1 MLGRQDYPWYG
12 ITLQK
17 NKTFEEDNVVTT
29 LLLSLDF
36 YCCTGPGHCSNM
48 EKNTMQRKKC
58 GRVVVHCRAV
68 MCSEVQCKVN

>member
-29 LLLSLDF
+29 LLLSLDQVTVLIWRKIQ
-36 YCCTGPGHCSNM
+36 CK
-48 EKNTMQRKKC
+48 EKN
-58 GRVVVHCRAV
+58 VDAL
-68 MCSEVQCKVN
+68 